1 MAGELNRGFSFPEQ
15 QRREPEQ
22 QRREQ
27 GGGVMETAKQA
38 ATSVAEGASQAWD
51 ATRHQA
57 QHLASNVSEYAG
69 DAWENVN
76 DFFRR
81 YPIATLGCG
90 FVLGFMCS
98 QAMRGNSR

>member
-1 MAGELNRGFSFPEQ
+1 
-15 QRREPEQ
+15 
-22 QRREQ
+22 
-27 GGGVMETAKQA
+27 
-38 ATSVAEGASQAWD
+38 
-51 ATRHQA
+51 
-57 QHLASNVSEYAG
+57 
-69 DAWENVN
+69 VN